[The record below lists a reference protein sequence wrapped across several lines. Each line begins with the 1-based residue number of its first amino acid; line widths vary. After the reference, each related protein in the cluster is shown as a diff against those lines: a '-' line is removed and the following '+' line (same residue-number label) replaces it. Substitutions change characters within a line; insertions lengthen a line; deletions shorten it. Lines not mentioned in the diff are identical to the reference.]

1 MKKGISEA
9 KVQRMRNLITKK
21 YNNKT
26 QMRSGYTSQQNEYAE
41 GDIWEER
48 GKQWTIKNG
57 IKRNITKLDKARKAL
72 SVPLTCPKCGGSMSH
87 PAHKMTYKRW
97 GICFNCTSQWEQQ
110 MKREGTYEAFLKEIE
125 DKNFDVWIKDIT
137 KEYYEWLEARDA
149 QSYVTEAGDIE
160 DWSGGKSTDE
170 MRREFDEQVIKI
182 RESRDEKK

>member
-1 MKKGISEA
+1 
-9 KVQRMRNLITKK
+9 
-21 YNNKT
+21 
-26 QMRSGYTSQQNEYAE
+26 
-41 GDIWEER
+41 
-48 GKQWTIKNG
+48 
-57 IKRNITKLDKARKAL
+57 
-72 SVPLTCPKCGGSMSH
+72 MSH